1 MSSFISGVF
10 EVSDIKRAAYREI
23 FFSDVATDDRWYK
36 AKLQY
41 ITIDEKTEKEKR
53 SSVNFLVQAATLNSA
68 VHNIVEVMSGS
79 MIDYVIA
86 SVAETS
92 LMDVFEYKKKD
103 EEQDKPE
110 FES

>member
-1 MSSFISGVF
+1 M
-10 EVSDIKRAAYREI
+10 
-23 FFSDVATDDRWYK
+23 
-36 AKLQY
+36 
-41 ITIDEKTEKEKR
+41 
-53 SSVNFLVQAATLNSA
+53 QAATLNSA

-92 LMDVFEYKKKD
+92 LMDVFEYKKKE
-103 EEQDKPE
+103 EEQDKSE